1 MPKAFSS
8 DIHWRVVWLHVF
20 LKLSSAEVPDFLFIS
35 KKSVE
40 RYSNKFI
47 TTGDVEPKTH
57 KCGPYKKLSEEVI
70 LIDLVL
76 NNPGIFL
83 HELQYDL
90 TLLTGTSVHSSTIF
104 CTLKRLGFSCHKIKH
119 IALQRSEEKR
129 GEFAAEM
136 VTYAPSMFLRVDETG
151 CDRIRR
157 RLMRNY
163 GYVIRGIPPRNYSGR
178 SIFT

>member
-129 GEFAAEM
+129 GEFAAEI

-151 CDRIRR
+151 CDRR

-163 GYVIRGIPPRNYSGR
+163 GYVIRGIPSRNYSGR

>member
-1 MPKAFSS
+1 MLHSTVFCKSIVLVIALFVWLTPNDCCHSNIEVKMPKAFSS
-8 DIHWRVVWLHVF
+8 DIRWRVVWLHVF
-20 LKLSSAEVPDFLFIS
+20 LKLSSAEVSDLLFIS

-76 NNPGIFL
+76 NNPDIFL

-90 TLLTGTSVHSSTIF
+90 KLWLWY
-104 CTLKRLGFSCHKIKH
+104 
-119 IALQRSEEKR
+119 QRY
-129 GEFAAEM
+129 
-136 VTYAPSMFLRVDETG
+136 TT
-151 CDRIRR
+151 
-157 RLMRNY
+157 
-163 GYVIRGIPPRNYSGR
+163 
-178 SIFT
+178 

>member
-1 MPKAFSS
+1 M
-8 DIHWRVVWLHVF
+8 WLHVF
-20 LKLSSAEVPDFLFIS
+20 LKLSSAEVSDLLFIS

-57 KCGPYKKLSEEVI
+57 KCGPYKKLSEEEEVV

-90 TLLTGTSVHSSTIF
+90 TLLTGTSVHCSTI
-104 CTLKRLGFSCHKIKH
+104 CRTLKRLGFSRQKI
-119 IALQRSEEKR
+119 
-129 GEFAAEM
+129 
-136 VTYAPSMFLRVDETG
+136 
-151 CDRIRR
+151 
-157 RLMRNY
+157 
-163 GYVIRGIPPRNYSGR
+163 
-178 SIFT
+178 